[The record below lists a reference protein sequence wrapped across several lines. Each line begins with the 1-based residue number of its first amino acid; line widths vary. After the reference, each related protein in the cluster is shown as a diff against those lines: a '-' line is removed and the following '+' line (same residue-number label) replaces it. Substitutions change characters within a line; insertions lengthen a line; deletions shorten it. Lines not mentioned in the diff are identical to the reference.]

1 MEVLRNIYYK
11 ALKGSADVDELLAAA
26 RQKGIK
32 TTRKQVE
39 EFLKSQ
45 EKNQRFEKLDK
56 TELFIPITAPPYTY
70 QADLLFLTKE
80 KKRAKKGWEYV
91 KKDPVLVVVEISSR
105 KGYFR
110 YLRNKTSA
118 EVAEAMESIIQA
130 IQQAKQQI
138 QFLEH
143 DSGSEFIGKEFQRV
157 LMDYDINSRQYPRAE
172 NSKTSLAKVERLN
185 GTIRLWYNRDFRD
198 RYSAEEAVKLI
209 EDRYNNKKHRS
220 TGVKPKHITMKSEY
234 NNARTKDELKGAE
247 NKENVR
253 KRYQKGMN
261 VRLLEPSDIFKK
273 KSEPKWSK
281 KVYKITKNSRYN
293 FNLNGDDED
302 FRAWQL
308 LPVGK
313 VAKAPKRKQP
323 QKEKPIETE
332 EPIVGTEE
340 PPPLPKRQRTQVKPL
355 NIAPTTAK
363 PEPAVKKPA
372 PTKGLKEVEFPIR
385 AFEWIKQPKGE
396 RLMLKVKWKHLN
408 EEENKQYENQGPEI
422 FFLGTKKNPQLNKF
436 FFNDLKKRRLF
447 ARFERA
453 YGKMEISD

>member
-1 MEVLRNIYYK
+1 
-11 ALKGSADVDELLAAA
+11 
-26 RQKGIK
+26 
-32 TTRKQVE
+32 
-39 EFLKSQ
+39 
-45 EKNQRFEKLDK
+45 
-56 TELFIPITAPPYTY
+56 
-70 QADLLFLTKE
+70 
-80 KKRAKKGWEYV
+80 
-91 KKDPVLVVVEISSR
+91 
-105 KGYFR
+105 
-110 YLRNKTSA
+110 
-118 EVAEAMESIIQA
+118 
-130 IQQAKQQI
+130 
-138 QFLEH
+138 
-143 DSGSEFIGKEFQRV
+143 
-157 LMDYDINSRQYPRAE
+157 MDYDINSRQYPRAE

-220 TGVKPKHITMKSEY
+220 TGVKPKHITLKSEY
-234 NNARTKDELKGAE
+234 INARTKDELKGAE

-253 KRYQKGMN
+253 QRYQKGMN

-281 KVYKITKNSRYN
+281 EVYKITKNSRYN
-293 FNLNGDDED
+293 FNLNGDDEN

-313 VAKAPKRKQP
+313 VAKAPKRKRP

-332 EPIVGTEE
+332 EPIAEKEE

-363 PEPAVKKPA
+363 PEQVVKKPA

-385 AFEWIKQPKGE
+385 AFEWIKQPRGE

-436 FFNDLKKRRLF
+436 FFDDLKKRRLF